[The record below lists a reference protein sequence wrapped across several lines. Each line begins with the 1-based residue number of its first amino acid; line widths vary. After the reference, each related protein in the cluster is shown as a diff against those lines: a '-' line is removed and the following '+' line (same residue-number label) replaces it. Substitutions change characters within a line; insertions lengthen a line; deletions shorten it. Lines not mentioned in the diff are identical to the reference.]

1 MGELVGRP
9 TGKFTEAGKPIF
21 RTSEGED
28 VSEKSMTIPYKDK
41 FVNIPSIHKGVRKS
55 EDEVVNMLEKG
66 RISPTST
73 HNTMEE
79 AISAAKERSNN
90 LIKKANGGMIKS
102 ASSRADGIVIRGKTR
117 A

>member
-21 RTSEGED
+21 RTPEGED

-55 EDEVVNMLEKG
+55 EDEVVNMLGKG
-66 RISPTST
+66 RVKPTST
-73 HNTMEE
+73 HDTLEE
-79 AISAAKERSNN
+79 AVSAAKERSDN
-90 LIKKANGGMIKS
+90 LIRKAKGGKISS
-102 ASSRADGIVIRGKTR
+102 ASARADGCCVKGKTR

>member
-1 MGELVGRP
+1 MSELVGRP

-21 RTSEGED
+21 RTPEGED
-28 VSEKSMTIPYKDK
+28 VSEKSMSIPYKDK

-55 EDEVVNMLEKG
+55 EDEIFNMLEKG
-66 RISPTST
+66 RISPTSI

-79 AISAAKERSNN
+79 AISAAKERSSN
-90 LIKKANGGMIKS
+90 LVKKAKGGMIKS